1 MVERARDRAMA
12 GGAVMAALA
21 VAAVVVVLAFGAL
34 VVGVGGGSD
43 ESPQWG
49 PSDRESSERESPE
62 RGVVVRQSVTL
73 DAGEVVHLGARP
85 TADARLPLGVV
96 PDVDG
101 GDVLRIRVSGLA
113 PGEGGRVEQC
123 VMRGLDATDCH
134 NRFPVQVGPEG
145 VALFQY
151 QLQRGRGACG
161 PVDGCVVVV
170 SDGEHVAS
178 AYTVFGAGP
187 PEPAAVRLVPP
198 GPYRAG
204 QRVEVEVAGV
214 PAGTEAGV
222 VVCSARCDD
231 VAPLAVAGAVASAEV
246 SLPGGCDDRRCTL
259 HVTGLG
265 AAGAE
270 AVVAFAAPPGVRYDA
285 ARVAAGLALAFAFLA
300 IAALLIRRTDWRA
313 PSEAA
318 TPELDAA

>member
-1 MVERARDRAMA
+1 MAERARDRAMV

-21 VAAVVVVLAFGAL
+21 AAAVVVVLAFGAL
-34 VVGVGGGSD
+34 AVGVGGGGD
-43 ESPQWG
+43 ETPRRESP
-49 PSDRESSERESPE
+49 RRESPE
-62 RGVVVRQSVTL
+62 REAVVRQSVTL
-73 DAGEVVHLGARP
+73 DAGDVVHLGARP
-85 TADARLPLGVV
+85 TADTRVPLGVV
-96 PDVDG
+96 PGLDG

-113 PGEGGRVEQC
+113 PGAGGRVEQC
-123 VMRGLDATDCH
+123 VVRELGPTDCH

-151 QLQRGRGACG
+151 QLQRGPGACG

-170 SDGEHVAS
+170 SDGDHVAS
-178 AYTVFGAGP
+178 AYTVFGARA
-187 PEPAAVRLVPP
+187 PEPVTLRLVPP

-222 VVCSARCDD
+222 VVCSPRCDD
-231 VAPLAVAGAVASAEV
+231 VTPLADAGAVASAEV

-259 HVTGLG
+259 RVTGLG

-270 AVVAFAAPPGVRYDA
+270 AVVAFAAPLGVRYDA
-285 ARVAAGLALAFAFLA
+285 GRVAAGLALAVAFLA
-300 IAALLIRRTDWRA
+300 IAVLVIRRTDWRA